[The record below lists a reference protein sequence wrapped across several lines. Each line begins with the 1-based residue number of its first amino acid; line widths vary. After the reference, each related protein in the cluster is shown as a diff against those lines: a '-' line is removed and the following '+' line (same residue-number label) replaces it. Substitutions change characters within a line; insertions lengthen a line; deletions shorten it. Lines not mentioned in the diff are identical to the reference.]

1 MRKDRKRITSRGRQV
16 GRLRALATD
25 AAGQLDVLGHD
36 GDALGVNGAEVGVLK
51 DRREVS
57 LRRLLQRRECMGLE
71 PQLPADEFRHLT
83 HKALEREPADE
94 ELRRLLVTTDLTKSD
109 RPRPVAMIVLLLNDH
124 HSGLGSHILPRRSV
138 VGAMGFACSLLGAC
152 HRIVFG
158 CVFGAGILL
167 NNHLSFDF

>member
-1 MRKDRKRITSRGRQV
+1 MILFFSLSLSTKPQVNELGEKRLLRLSALFATNPTS
-16 GRLRALATD
+16 
-25 AAGQLDVLGHD
+25 QLHVLGHD

-109 RPRPVAMIVLLLNDH
+109 RPRPVAVIVLLLNDH
-124 HSGLGSHILPRRSV
+124 KN
-138 VGAMGFACSLLGAC
+138 A
-152 HRIVFG
+152 
-158 CVFGAGILL
+158 
-167 NNHLSFDF
+167 